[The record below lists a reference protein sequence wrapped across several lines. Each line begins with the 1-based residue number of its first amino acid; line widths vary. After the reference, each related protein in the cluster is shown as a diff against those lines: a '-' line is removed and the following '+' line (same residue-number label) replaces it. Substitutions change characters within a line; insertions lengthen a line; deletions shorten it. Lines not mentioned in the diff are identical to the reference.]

1 MADAKAP
8 LFPKWTLTRQAGR
21 NLKELNALLQG
32 AQNTHTLSGSEAGQ
46 NYRQAVQIRAAELR
60 DRLQAQLD
68 GSGTQEDLDTLLR
81 ELRADLFYTNL
92 AMQLFTLI
100 NTSFYYSGGGSLLLD
115 DRHLAEEAEKQ
126 S

>member
-68 GSGTQEDLDTLLR
+68 GSGTQEDRDTLLR

-92 AMQLFTLI
+92 VWPC
-100 NTSFYYSGGGSLLLD
+100 SCSP
-115 DRHLAEEAEKQ
+115 
-126 S
+126 